1 METNSEGKRRRRSS
15 AEVTQLVAEYE
26 QSGMAQTEFCQ
37 LHDLAL
43 STLARCLRRRR
54 TATSAN
60 RLVGVDVIEKNSAY
74 GRGHGSGLEVMLAHG
89 RRIEV
94 GADFDSGALQRLIK
108 VLERI

>member
-15 AEVTQLVAEYE
+15 AEVRQLVAEYE
-26 QSGMAQTEFCQ
+26 QSGMAQSEFCQ

-54 TATSAN
+54 TATSAH
-60 RLVGVDVIEKNSAY
+60 RLVGVDVIEKNGAY
-74 GRGHGSGLEVMLAHG
+74 RHGSGLEVILAHG

-94 GADFDSGALQRLIK
+94 GADFDSGALQRLIN